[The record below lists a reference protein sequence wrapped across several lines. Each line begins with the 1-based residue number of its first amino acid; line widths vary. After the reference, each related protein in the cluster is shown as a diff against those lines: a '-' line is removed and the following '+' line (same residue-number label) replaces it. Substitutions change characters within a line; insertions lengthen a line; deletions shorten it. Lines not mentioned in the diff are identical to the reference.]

1 MRWFAGLFDH
11 LEPATTA
18 ELKADMRLADFAPG
32 EDLSRIG
39 DPPDRLYYVR
49 EGRVKVWRP
58 TRNGGALTLYYL
70 GPGAPPGLVAIVR
83 DARMAATMT
92 AVTRVESFWWP
103 AAQVRRLLAA
113 DAHFAANGMRL
124 LGNALALIADRL
136 EDVTGA
142 SAEQQIGRALLR
154 LAGEHADWPDGG
166 ADEGGVTIDV
176 SRQDLADLTGT
187 TLYTASRT
195 LSDWDRQGLV
205 ESGRRR
211 VVIKDASALA
221 ALVDVEE

>member
-1 MRWFAGLFDH
+1 MSWFAGLFDH
-11 LEPATTA
+11 LEPATAA
-18 ELKADMRLADFAPG
+18 ELKDSKRPADFLPG
-32 EDLSRIG
+32 EDLARIG
-39 DPPDRLYYVR
+39 DPPERLYYVR

-58 TRNGGALTLYYL
+58 GRAGGALTLYYL
-70 GPGAPPGLVAIVR
+70 GKGGPPGLLAIVR
-83 DARMAATMT
+83 DTRMAATMT
-92 AVTRVESFWWP
+92 AVTPLETWWWP
-103 AAQVRRLLAA
+103 AAQMRRLLAA

-142 SAEQQIGRALLR
+142 RAEQQIGRALLR
-154 LAGEHADWPDGG
+154 LACERAEDAEEG
-166 ADEGGVTIDV
+166 AMAVDV

-205 ESGRRR
+205 ESGRGR
-211 VVIKDASALA
+211 VVIKDPQALA
-221 ALVDVEE
+221 ALAD